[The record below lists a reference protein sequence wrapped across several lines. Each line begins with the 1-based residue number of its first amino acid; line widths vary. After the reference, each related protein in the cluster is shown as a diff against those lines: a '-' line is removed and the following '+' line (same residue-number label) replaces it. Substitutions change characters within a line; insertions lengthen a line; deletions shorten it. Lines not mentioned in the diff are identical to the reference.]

1 MAHWPSDVSPR
12 VVETRLRV
20 RYAET
25 DQMGVVYYANY
36 LVWMEIGRV
45 EYCRAMGVRYRE
57 MEQEDRV
64 LLTVVESNCRYLY
77 PAKYDDEIIVKTWLS
92 QAHARI
98 VTFAYENF
106 DWDDEIRVMLEERAS
121 YSPDALTGMEA
132 NIRFAGPETM
142 ETKIFGRLTAWQN
155 WIFQRPNSVGEQGAL
170 KLYGTGIQP
179 TFDRERV

>member
-1 MAHWPSDVSPR
+1 VAHWPSDVSPR

-98 VTFAYENF
+98 VTFAYE
-106 DWDDEIRVMLEERAS
+106 MLNVEDGRKLITGS
-121 YSPDALTGMEA
+121 TKHVFCGPDL
-132 NIRFAGPETM
+132 
-142 ETKIFGRLTAWQN
+142 
-155 WIFQRPNSVGEQGAL
+155 
-170 KLYGTGIQP
+170 QP
-179 TFDRERV
+179 TKLPQKYWKEFGLA